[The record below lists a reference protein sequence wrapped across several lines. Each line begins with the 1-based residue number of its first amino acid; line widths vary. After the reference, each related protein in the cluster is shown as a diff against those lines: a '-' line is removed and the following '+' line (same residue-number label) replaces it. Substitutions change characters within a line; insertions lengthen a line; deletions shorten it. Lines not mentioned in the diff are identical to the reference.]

1 MGVPFDLNVSDFG
14 DFAEQ
19 QAQTFP
25 VNRHNAKVDMTTT
38 IATIKMILHEERQ
51 PQVVLPS
58 GQVIQQSEYRAY
70 LFVPNDRLQ
79 VGDIVVTPD
88 GELYI
93 DSIIQRHGTNIME
106 LGLGS
111 KRR

>member
-1 MGVPFDLNVSDFG
+1 MGVPFDLNLSDFG

-19 QAQTFP
+19 QSQRFA
-25 VNRHNAKVDMTTT
+25 VNRHNAKVNMTTT
-38 IATIKMILHEERQ
+38 IAIIKMILHEEFQ

-58 GQVIQQSEYRAY
+58 GQVIQQSEFKAY
-70 LFVPNDRLQ
+70 LFVPNDSLE
-79 VGDIVVTPD
+79 VGDIVARPD

-93 DSIIQRHGTNIME
+93 DSIVRQHGTNIMV
-106 LGLGS
+106 LGLSS